1 MNKHIKPLMIIITTI
16 IGMMIIYS
24 LPKANTDYYW
34 LEIDEVNDTLAIV
47 ILTDNNGEPI
57 VMIDDNIYRHGD
69 EATILVLMTTFET
82 SIGFESALKA
92 SERYYEIVNNPKQ
105 YEKDSD
111 IPIVNRDDV
120 NDIL

>member
-1 MNKHIKPLMIIITTI
+1 
-16 IGMMIIYS
+16 MMVIYS

-47 ILTDNNGEPI
+47 ILTDTNGEPI

-69 EATILVLMTTFET
+69 EERIMALMTLFET

-92 SERYYEIVNNPKQ
+92 SEQYYEIINNPKQ
-105 YEKDSD
+105 YEENSD
-111 IPIVNRDDV
+111 IPIINRNDSNDV
-120 NDIL
+120 L

>member
-1 MNKHIKPLMIIITTI
+1 MNKHIKILLIIIATM

-47 ILTDNNGEPI
+47 ILTDTNGEPI

-69 EATILVLMTTFET
+69 EERIMALMTLFET

-92 SERYYEIVNNPKQ
+92 SEQYYEIINNPKQ
-105 YEKDSD
+105 YEENSD
-111 IPIVNRDDV
+111 IPIINRNDSNDV
-120 NDIL
+120 L

>member
-1 MNKHIKPLMIIITTI
+1 MNKHIKPLMIIIATI

-69 EATILVLMTTFET
+69 EERIMALMTVFET

-105 YEKDSD
+105 YEKDSNV
-111 IPIVNRDDV
+111 PIVNRDDV